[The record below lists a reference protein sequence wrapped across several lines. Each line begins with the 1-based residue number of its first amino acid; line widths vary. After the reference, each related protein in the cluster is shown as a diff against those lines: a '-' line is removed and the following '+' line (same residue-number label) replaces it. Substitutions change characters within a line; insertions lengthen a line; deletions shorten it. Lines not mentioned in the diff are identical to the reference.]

1 MATDESPIG
10 SIGPLTTPTRGKAGP
25 GEVVLRIRGG
35 TETFIAWS
43 QRPLARGTMVLVV
56 GDRGYRSVEVETLD
70 PLDPLEFLP
79 GVDSPP
85 TDSPH

>member
-1 MATDESPIG
+1 MATDDSPIG
-10 SIGPLTTPTRGKAGP
+10 SVGPLSSPTRGKAGP

-43 QRPLARGTMVLVV
+43 EQPLPRGTLVMVV

-70 PLDPLEFLP
+70 PFDFLA
-79 GVDSPP
+79 GADSAP
-85 TDSPH
+85 TDAPS